1 MTFSVKIATDEFG
14 RADYD
19 MKKIAIITGA
29 SSGMGRSFAKK
40 LDASRSFD
48 EIWLI
53 ARRKDKL
60 TELGEEL
67 SAPYKVISL
76 DLTKPESYEE
86 YRALLE
92 AEKPK
97 VDILVCAAGFGK
109 FGPFTKMPLD
119 EQLKM
124 VDLNVKALVAI
135 TYDTLPYMTKG
146 SQIYQLDSLSSF
158 QPVPYINVY
167 GSTKAFVLSFS
178 RALNVELVE
187 RGIHVMA
194 VSPGWVK
201 TEFFDTAVS
210 DDTIVYYNRYYEADA
225 VVDRAIRDMKKCKDL
240 SICGFPVRVQVF
252 LTKLLPHRLI
262 MRIWCKQQ
270 KKPF

>member
-1 MTFSVKIATDEFG
+1 MNFMKRIAV
-14 RADYD
+14 
-19 MKKIAIITGA
+19 ITGA
-29 SSGMGRSFAKK
+29 SSGMGRSFAIK
-40 LDASRSFD
+40 LDASESFD

-53 ARRKDKL
+53 ARRGDKL
-60 TELGEEL
+60 EELGKEL
-67 SAPYKVISL
+67 KAKVKAISL
-76 DLTKPESYEE
+76 DLTKPESYAE
-86 YRALLE
+86 YRELLE
-92 AEKPK
+92 KEKPQ
-97 VDILVCAAGFGK
+97 VDVLVCAAGFGK
-109 FGPFTKMPLD
+109 FGAFTKMPL
-119 EQLKM
+119 EPQLEM
-124 VDLNVKALVAI
+124 VDLNIKALVAV

-146 SQIYQLDSLSSF
+146 GRIYQLDSLSSF

-201 TEFFDTAVS
+201 TEFFDRAVT

-225 VVDRAIRDMKKCKDL
+225 VVDRALRDMKKGKDV
-240 SICGFPVRVQVF
+240 SICGFPVRAQVF
-252 LTKLLPHRLI
+252 FTKLLPHRLV
-262 MRIWCKQQ
+262 MKIWCKQQ